1 MATEIETK
9 PVAGVSSEAVDAPSS
24 PSSRSLDKKR
34 KAANAD
40 VPEIEVDLTL
50 PEPPS
55 KRAKRALKKGKPLP
69 AKPKSDD
76 EEEDDDLPVPGKP
89 TKKFGKGSSN
99 NNNEEKKPVY
109 GIWIGNLNFEMTRR
123 ELFQWFVDQS
133 GGSIKAEDI
142 TRINLPLS
150 KRPAHQQRP
159 HNVNADANGKL
170 PPNNKGFA
178 YVDFATYEAQ
188 IAATALSET
197 ELNGRRVLIKDSK
210 SFEGRPAKE
219 QQQVGAAGAGAGS
232 GAGAGGAGK
241 NGADATVT
249 AGEGAKSTKVFVGNL
264 GFATTEEDLRRH
276 FAPCGPVAWVKVATF
291 PDNHEKCRG
300 YGWVQFGGK
309 TDEGQNVTP
318 EEAGKAAAAAV
329 AGFVRITETV
339 DTEDV
344 FAAEAAAAA
353 GASND
358 DDDDNEDEE
367 DDGDKETKQAASART
382 TAAKPR
388 TKQRKWWVNMFKGRP
403 LKIQFAEDDSVR
415 YKKRFKGKPQGGDG
429 GEGTGETKERRP
441 RSDKPQGS
449 KKNAGEYKHQDLQIA
464 SRTGAIT
471 ASLGK
476 KTILE

>member
-1 MATEIETK
+1 MATDTEAK
-9 PVAGVSSEAVDAPSS
+9 PTTGAPSNSLDDAPSS
-24 PSSRSLDKKR
+24 PSSRSPDKKR

-40 VPEIEVDLTL
+40 VPEIEVDLNL

-55 KRAKRALKKGKPLP
+55 KRAKRALKKGKTLP

-76 EEEDDDLPVPGKP
+76 EEEQDDLPVPGKP
-89 TKKFGKGSSN
+89 TKKFGKGGN
-99 NNNEEKKPVY
+99 DEDKKPVY
-109 GIWIGNLNFEMTRR
+109 GIWIGNLNFDLTRR

-133 GGSIKAEDI
+133 GGSIKEDDI

-197 ELNGRRVLIKDSK
+197 ELNGRRVLVKDSK

-219 QQQVGAAGAGAGS
+219 QQGTAGAAGAAGVGAE
-232 GAGAGGAGK
+232 GAKAAGK
-241 NGADATVT
+241 SGADATAT

-309 TDEGQNVTP
+309 TDDGQNVTP

-329 AGFVRITETV
+329 TGFVRITETV
-339 DTEDV
+339 DTEEV

-353 GASND
+353 AAASGD
-358 DDDDNEDEE
+358 EEDEDEE
-367 DDGDKETKQAASART
+367 TKEAAPAKASAG
-382 TAAKPR
+382 KPR

-429 GEGTGETKERRP
+429 GEGGESKERRP
-441 RSDKPQGS
+441 RPDKFHGA
-449 KKNAGEYKHQDLQIA
+449 KKNGGEYKHQDLQIA

-471 ASLGK
+471 ESLGK
-476 KTILE
+476 RTILE

>member
-1 MATEIETK
+1 MATDLE
-9 PVAGVSSEAVDAPSS
+9 VGANAGVSDTTGTPTS
-24 PSSRSLDKKR
+24 PTQSPDKKR
-34 KAANAD
+34 KVYNAD
-40 VPEIEVDLTL
+40 VPEIDVDLTL

-55 KRAKRALKKGKPLP
+55 KRARRALKKGKTLP
-69 AKPKSDD
+69 AKPKSGGED
-76 EEEDDDLPVPGKP
+76 EEDDLPLASKP
-89 TKKFGKGSSN
+89 TSRKGDKGDKGGSAA
-99 NNNEEKKPVY
+99 EKTPTY
-109 GIWIGNLNFEMTRR
+109 GIWIGNLNFDLSRR

-133 GGSIKAEDI
+133 GGAITEEDI

-159 HNVNADANGKL
+159 HNTNADANGKL
-170 PPNNKGFA
+170 APNNKGFA

-219 QQQVGAAGAGAGS
+219 QQGASDSTGD
-232 GAGAGGAGK
+232 GAGGAAKAGK
-241 NGADATVT
+241 HGADATAT
-249 AGEGAKSTKVFVGNL
+249 ASEGAKSTKVFVGNL

-309 TDEGQNVTP
+309 TDDGQNVSP
-318 EEAGKAAAAAV
+318 EDAGKAAAAAV
-329 AGFVRITETV
+329 IGFVRITETV

-344 FAAEAAAAA
+344 FASEAAAAA
-353 GASND
+353 VPGDTED
-358 DDDDNEDEE
+358 DDEVT
-367 DDGDKETKQAASART
+367 ETAPAEVPAG
-382 TAAKPR
+382 KPR
-388 TKQRKWWVNMFKGRP
+388 TRQRKWWVNMFRGRP

-415 YKKRFKGKPQGGDG
+415 YKKRFKGKPQTEDG
-429 GEGTGETKERRP
+429 GADSDAKERRP
-441 RSDKPQGS
+441 RPDKHHAG
-449 KKNAGEYKHQDLQIA
+449 KKGGEYKHQDLQIA

-476 KTILE
+476 RTILE

>member
-9 PVAGVSSEAVDAPSS
+9 PMEGVSSETLDTPSS
-24 PSSRSLDKKR
+24 PSSRSADKKR

-40 VPEIEVDLTL
+40 VPEIEVDLNL

-55 KRAKRALKKGKPLP
+55 KRAKRALKKGKTLP

-76 EEEDDDLPVPGKP
+76 EEEEDDLPVPGKP
-89 TKKFGKGSSN
+89 TKKGGKGGN
-99 NNNEEKKPVY
+99 NDEKKPTY
-109 GIWIGNLNFEMTRR
+109 GIWIGNLNFDLTRR

-159 HNVNADANGKL
+159 HNVSADANGKL

-197 ELNGRRVLIKDSK
+197 ELNSRRVLIKDSK

-219 QQQVGAAGAGAGS
+219 QQGAAGAAGAAGAGAD
-232 GAGAGGAGK
+232 GAGKTTIK
-241 NGADATVT
+241 NGADVTAT

-264 GFATTEEDLRRH
+264 GFDTTEEDLRRH

-329 AGFVRITETV
+329 TGFVRITETI
-339 DTEDV
+339 DTEEV

-353 GASND
+353 APG
-358 DDDDNEDEE
+358 DEE
-367 DDGDKETKQAASART
+367 EDNKDKDDGEETKEAAPAKSPAG
-382 TAAKPR
+382 KPR
-388 TKQRKWWVNMFKGRP
+388 TRQRKWWVNMLKGRP
-403 LKIQFAEDDSVR
+403 LKVQFAEDDSVR

-429 GEGTGETKERRP
+429 GEGGEAKERRP
-441 RSDKPQGS
+441 RTDRPQGG
-449 KKNAGEYKHQDLQIA
+449 KKNGGEYKHQDLQIA

-471 ASLGK
+471 ESLGK
-476 KTILE
+476 RTILE